1 MSDTKF
7 LMARR
12 LSVLSVE
19 LDELKNELDSCF
31 FTAAVN
37 CVKVM
42 QDMAE
47 VLAGDRVGE
56 IYDQTEEV
64 AA

>member
-1 MSDTKF
+1 MSDTQF

-31 FTAAVN
+31 FTVAVN

-42 QDMAE
+42 QDTVE
-47 VLAGDRVGE
+47 VLAGERSNE
-56 IYDQTEEV
+56 IYAPCDELS
-64 AA
+64 A